1 MFRQS
6 QINLHFTVTELEM
19 KVGILEETLA
29 HKISQNVLCL
39 CRMIEDVYDKLDRH
53 KAKRFVDLEPG
64 LTDIVQY
71 KHGAIMKM
79 KRKVKET
86 VPSANIFERTIR

>member
-1 MFRQS
+1 M
-6 QINLHFTVTELEM
+6 ILHLAVTELEM

-39 CRMIEDVYDKLDRH
+39 CRTIEDVYDKLDRR

-64 LTDIVQY
+64 LTDIVEY
-71 KHGAIMKM
+71 KHEAIMKM
-79 KRKVKET
+79 KRKIKEI
-86 VPSANIFERTIR
+86 VPSANIFEKIIG